1 MIGRR
6 LWMGGAALAA
16 LGATASRAEGG
27 MAAAFGGIE
36 ERVGGRLGVAVL
48 ETGSGRMTGRRLE
61 ERFPMASTFKALLA
75 GAVLA
80 RADAGLDRLDRRIR
94 FSRDDLVAW
103 SPVTERALG
112 DDGMTLEAL
121 CEATVTTSD
130 NAAANLLLGA
140 VGGPAGLTA
149 YLRGLGDDVTQLDR
163 TEPSLNEAR
172 PGDPRDTSSP
182 AATAATLQRLALGNA
197 LSPPSREKLQRW
209 LRDNRTGGT
218 RLRAGLPAG
227 WEIGDR
233 TGTARNGTS
242 NVIAVLWPPR
252 GAPLVVAAFLTG
264 SGAAPAARDAALA
277 EVGAAIAAGIG

>member
-218 RLRAGLPAG
+218 RLRAGLPTG

>member
-1 MIGRR
+1 
-6 LWMGGAALAA
+6 MGGAALAA

>member
-1 MIGRR
+1 
-6 LWMGGAALAA
+6 MGGAALAA

-27 MAAAFGGIE
+27 MAAAFSGIE

-149 YLRGLGDDVTQLDR
+149 YLRGLGDDVTRLDR

-218 RLRAGLPAG
+218 RLRAGLPTG

>member
-1 MIGRR
+1 
-6 LWMGGAALAA
+6 MGGAALAA

-149 YLRGLGDDVTQLDR
+149 YLRGLGDDVTRLDR
-163 TEPSLNEAR
+163 DEPSLNEAR

-218 RLRAGLPAG
+218 RLRAGLPTG

>member
-27 MAAAFGGIE
+27 MAAAFSGIE

-149 YLRGLGDDVTQLDR
+149 YLRGLGDDVTRLDR

-218 RLRAGLPAG
+218 RLRAGLPTG

>member
-1 MIGRR
+1 M
-6 LWMGGAALAA
+6 
-16 LGATASRAEGG
+16 
-27 MAAAFGGIE
+27 
-36 ERVGGRLGVAVL
+36 
-48 ETGSGRMTGRRLE
+48 
-61 ERFPMASTFKALLA
+61 
-75 GAVLA
+75 
-80 RADAGLDRLDRRIR
+80 
-94 FSRDDLVAW
+94 
-103 SPVTERALG
+103 TERALG

-149 YLRGLGDDVTQLDR
+149 YLRGLGDDVTRLDR
-163 TEPSLNEAR
+163 DEPSLNEAR

>member
-27 MAAAFGGIE
+27 MAAAFSGIE
-36 ERVGGRLGVAVL
+36 EQVGGRLGVAVL

>member
-27 MAAAFGGIE
+27 MAAAFSGIE
-36 ERVGGRLGVAVL
+36 EQVGGRLGVAVL

-140 VGGPAGLTA
+140 VDGPAGLTA
-149 YLRGLGDDVTQLDR
+149 YLRGLGDDVTRLDR
-163 TEPSLNEAR
+163 DEPSLNEAR

-218 RLRAGLPAG
+218 RLRAGLPTG